1 MNLTI
6 VYSPYEINL
15 NKMVG
20 SLYLIRHA
28 QSTYNE
34 ASFKLQQQGISDAEA
49 GICWMTD
56 YLDCPLSQLGN
67 QQAQQ
72 AVTQAHSIEVEKIFV
87 SPLRRALETCRI
99 LFANHPNNPKI
110 IVHPGLTEKLHDAP
124 DVSLYKGEIYS
135 EYSMF
140 DWALVPSYYY
150 IPDVVKNSHTEK
162 LIGLTHTESMDTL
175 LHMMKEMHPN
185 KIETDESAFNRTHQ
199 IRTHF
204 ERMAENESVALVAH
218 SNFFKFFTMDKL
230 PDEGSY
236 HWLENCEIYSHIQYL
251 N

>member
-1 MNLTI
+1 
-6 VYSPYEINL
+6 
-15 NKMVG
+15 MVG
-20 SLYLIRHA
+20 GLFLIRHA

-34 ASFKLQQQGISDAEA
+34 ASFKLQRQGISDAEA
-49 GICWMTD
+49 GISWMTQ
-56 YLDCPLSQLGN
+56 YIDCPLSSHGN
-67 QQAQQ
+67 QQAHQ
-72 AVTQAHSIEVEKIFV
+72 AVAHAHSIHIEKIFV

-99 LFANHPNNPKI
+99 LFADHPSRPKI

-140 DWALVPSYYY
+140 DWALMPTHYY
-150 IPDVVKNSHTEK
+150 IPDVISNT
-162 LIGLTHTESMDTL
+162 LTNQLRGLTHFESIETL
-175 LHMMKEMHPN
+175 MHMMKQAHPV
-185 KIETDESAFNRTHQ
+185 KIESDESAFSRAQ
-199 IRTHF
+199 EMRSHF

-230 PDEGSY
+230 AEDCSFR
-236 HWLENCEIYSHIQYL
+236 WLENCEIYPHVQYL